1 MVVVD
6 RPRPRT
12 GPGNFA
18 GVTSLSGRAVNFMSK
33 HLPGLGRRGTRRQVD
48 QFRASNGEKG
58 NTLLGKPVFLLDVVG
73 RTSGEPRPVML
84 MLVRRGDDLLVTG
97 SNGGNPE
104 TPNWYKNL
112 RAAAEAQVQVGGDR
126 WTVTVRELGE
136 GDERAECWD
145 LLVQAYPDFASY
157 QALTDRRLPVAVL
170 ERVPG

>member
-1 MVVVD
+1 MVVAD

-12 GPGNFA
+12 GPGSFA
-18 GVTSLSGRAVNFMSK
+18 GMTSVSGRAVNFMSK

-73 RTSGEPRPVML
+73 RTSGAPRPVML
-84 MLVRRGDDLLVTG
+84 MLVLRGDDLIVTG

-104 TPNWYKNL
+104 APNWYRNL
-112 RAAAEAQVQVGGDR
+112 MAASEAHVEVGGDR
-126 WTVTVRELGE
+126 WAVTARELEEGGE
-136 GDERAECWD
+136 RDECWE

-170 ERVPG
+170 ERAPD